1 MGIVNLYL
9 SLVYVSLLGPNINRK
24 LLERTEAASKETGE
38 KVRTLRDEVCY
49 SQPGLEKHTE
59 KARSRLSGWHPWHL
73 LWGKKELGSQSQ
85 GLLGEGSYQ
94 QRGPSLKERGT
105 GQLPWGGLGV
115 KEEPEGWREVRTG
128 TRVKSVAPTPAGLCP
143 SDLLLPAPA
152 LFLKAEGQAFISE
165 GRKLR
170 PWEFK

>member
-38 KVRTLRDEVCY
+38 KVRTLRDEVCS

-59 KARSRLSGWHPWHL
+59 QARSRLSGWHPWHL

-115 KEEPEGWREVRTG
+115 KAARGLAGSQDRE
-128 TRVKSVAPTPAGLCP
+128 
-143 SDLLLPAPA
+143 
-152 LFLKAEGQAFISE
+152 EGQVSGAYHCRALS
-165 GRKLR
+165 LS
-170 PWEFK
+170 PASSCPCSVP